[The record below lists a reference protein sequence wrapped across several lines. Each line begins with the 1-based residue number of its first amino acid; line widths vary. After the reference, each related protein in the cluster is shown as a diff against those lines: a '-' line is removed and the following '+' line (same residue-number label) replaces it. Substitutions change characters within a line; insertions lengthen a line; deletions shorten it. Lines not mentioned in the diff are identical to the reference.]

1 VKAQQGLAAPG
12 RSRMLKKVPV
22 YPITS
27 VLALLVVWQ
36 IVGSHINPIF
46 LSTPVKVGQA
56 VGALSSHA
64 SVGTLWTNAFLTL
77 WTFLAGLLAGM
88 VLGTPL
94 GIAMGRYRL
103 LAQILDV
110 QVRIAYCIPV
120 IALFPLFILW
130 FGTGVPLRM
139 PVIFL
144 SAFLPAIINAEAG
157 VVSVD
162 ATLIEVGRIF
172 GATEWEL
179 FRKIIVPSTAPFIAA
194 GFQQAIGRALVT
206 TVGVELLTS
215 QTGLGGLMDYY
226 GNQLQTAYYF
236 APLVIVAIAGLLVY
250 WAGDRVERH
259 FANWRPTN

>member
-1 VKAQQGLAAPG
+1 MTAQQGRAASH
-12 RSRMLKKVPV
+12 RFQILKKVPL
-22 YPITS
+22 YPIAS

-36 IVGSHINPIF
+36 IVGSNINPIF

-56 VGALSSHA
+56 VGALSGHA
-64 SVGTLWTNAFLTL
+64 SVGTLWTNALLTL

-103 LAQILDV
+103 LARILDV

-144 SAFLPAIINAEAG
+144 SAFLPAIINAQAG
-157 VVSVD
+157 IVSVD

-259 FANWRPTN
+259 FASWRPTL

>member
-1 VKAQQGLAAPG
+1 
-12 RSRMLKKVPV
+12 MKKFPA
-22 YPITS
+22 YPIAS
-27 VLALLVVWQ
+27 VAALLVVWQ

-56 VGALSSHA
+56 VGSLSEHS
-64 SVGTLWTNAFLTL
+64 SVGTLWTNAFLTV

-94 GIAMGRYRL
+94 GIAMGRYQRL
-103 LAQILDV
+103 ARLLDV
-110 QVRIAYCIPV
+110 QVRIAYSIPV

-130 FGTGVPLRM
+130 FGTGIPLRM

-162 ATLIEVGRIF
+162 TTLIEVGRVF

-179 FRKIIVPSTAPFIAA
+179 FRKIIVPGTAPFIAA

-215 QTGLGGLMDYY
+215 QTGLGGLMAYY
-226 GNQLQTAYYF
+226 GNQLATPDYF
-236 APLVIVAIAGLLVY
+236 APLVVVAVAGLLVY
-250 WAGDRVERH
+250 WLGDVVERR
-259 FANWRPTN
+259 FASWRPKA